1 MPAVSPILRYDRGM
15 QPNNAPPVDPL
26 GQLAASARG
35 WHRIQLAVLGF
46 VGFCGV
52 MWASGDPS
60 GPGWLQWLAAAL
72 VALALVLAALA
83 VYLVGRVA
91 HPFHDPAV
99 DAQPADPPAVANG
112 TRQLRAGIRLTYLA
126 VVVLAVGSLSA
137 WWPDVAAADAVQVR
151 EASGRTWCGE
161 LVEAPDGAVR
171 LDTAD
176 GPVTVPADRI
186 ATIRPAGTC

>member
-1 MPAVSPILRYDRGM
+1 MPAASPVLRYDRGM
-15 QPNNAPPVDPL
+15 QPNNASPADPL

-60 GPGWLQWLAAAL
+60 GPRWLQWLAAAL
-72 VALALVLAALA
+72 VALALVLAGLA

-91 HPFHDPAV
+91 HPFYGQAV
-99 DAQPADPPAVANG
+99 DAPSADSPAVASG
-112 TRQLRAGIRLTYLA
+112 ARQLRTGIRLTYLA
-126 VVVLAVGSLSA
+126 VAMLAVGSLSA
-137 WWPDVAAADAVQVR
+137 WWPDLAAADAAQVR

-171 LDTAD
+171 LDTSD
-176 GPVTVPADRI
+176 GPVTVPVDRI